1 MKVLITGAS
10 SGIGREMA
18 RILFRGGHT
27 LFLAARNT
35 DRLNALKTELDG
47 KPVVITAD
55 LSREDSCIALYDR
68 LKSENIDI
76 LINNAGFGLFGY
88 FDETDLD
95 REMEM
100 VDLNIRAVHILTKLF
115 LADFEK
121 RNSGYILNVASSAAF
136 LPGPLMSVYYATK
149 AYVLHLSAAIS
160 EELRRKGS
168 RVYIGALCPGPVDT
182 DFNRV
187 AGVTFN
193 LRSISAEKAASCGIR
208 QMLRGKTVIIPGL
221 SIKLGVFF
229 ERFLPLK
236 TVAKISYN
244 IQKAKD
250 GK

>member
-1 MKVLITGAS
+1 LKVLITGAS

-18 RILFRGGHT
+18 RQLHRMGHE
-27 LFLAARNT
+27 LFLAARST
-35 DRLNALKTELDG
+35 ERLNALKAELDG
-47 KPVVITAD
+47 KPAVITAD
-55 LSREDSCIALYDR
+55 LSRAECCTALYER

-76 LINNAGFGLFGY
+76 LINNAGFGLFGF

-95 REMEM
+95 RELEM
-100 VDLNIRAVHILTKLF
+100 LDLNVRAVHILTKLF
-115 LADFEK
+115 LHDFEK
-121 RNSGYILNVASSAAF
+121 RNSGYVLNVASSAAF

-168 RVYIGALCPGPVDT
+168 RVYVGALCPGPVDT
-182 DFNRV
+182 NFNRT

-193 LRSISAEKAASCGIR
+193 LRSLTAERVAKYGIS
-208 QMLRGKTVIIPGL
+208 QMLCGKTVIIPGL
-221 SIKLGVFF
+221 TIKLGVFF
-229 ERFLPLK
+229 ERFLPMK

-244 IQKAKD
+244 IQKSKD